1 MAVRSSACMCF
12 EVVVQLLQFLTVS
25 VMNCGQ
31 YNTNSLVKNKKA
43 HVPIMMLPL

>member
-1 MAVRSSACMCF
+1 MRF
-12 EVVVQLLQFLTVS
+12 EVVAQLLQVLTVA
-25 VMNCGQ
+25 VVNCGQ